1 MEPSIS
7 YRYKES
13 QLRVQ
18 VGDDALTELE
28 RVMDREGATN
38 GFVICGNT
46 VAHQTELLDRIEAI
60 LGDSYAGFYDGVEPE
75 SPYSSIVEGV
85 AAVEAADADL
95 LIAVG
100 GGSTVVTTRAISI
113 FEAEDGDPHEYCTQ
127 YPEDGPPVSP
137 RLNEPKLPNVVV
149 LTTPTTAT
157 NRAGTA
163 VKDEAETRR
172 LEFFDPK
179 TTPRAV
185 FIDSGALMTAPVNL
199 YKNTAA
205 STFCGVIDSLQTPSL
220 TTMSRGDLETAL
232 TLSTTYIPAIDDQPD
247 NPTPRIHLAE
257 AALLSNRA
265 SQARTSAG
273 GTGSIQSG
281 IVHQIQILYDSVH
294 QGRAN
299 CATTIPALEF
309 NREVLLEEQAAIA
322 DAWGITT
329 TDQSPEEKAK
339 ALTDEIESFLSANGL
354 PTDLEALGIP
364 KDDIPEIA
372 EKAMQDYFLQTNPRE
387 VTDTAQL
394 EALLESAW

>member
-1 MEPSIS
+1 MEPASS

-18 VGDDALTELE
+18 VGEDSLAELE
-28 RVMDREGATN
+28 RVMNREGATN
-38 GFVICGNT
+38 GFVVCGNT
-46 VAHQTELLDRIEAI
+46 VAHKTKLLDRIEGV
-60 LGDSYAGFYDGVEPE
+60 LGDSYAGFWDGVEPE
-75 SPYSSIVEGV
+75 SPLSSVLNGV
-85 AAVEAADADL
+85 AAVEAAEADL

-113 FEAEDGDPHEYCTQ
+113 LEAEDGDPHDICTQ

-137 RLNEPKLPNVVV
+137 RLTEPKLPNVVV

-163 VKDEAETRR
+163 VKDEETTRR
-172 LEFFDPK
+172 LEYFDPK

-185 FIDSGALMTAPVNL
+185 FIDPVALHTAPLSL

-232 TLSTTYIPAIDDQPD
+232 HLSTKYLPELNDQPED
-247 NPTPRIHLAE
+247 DTPRIHLAE

-265 SQARTSAG
+265 SQARTASG

-281 IVHQIQILYDSVH
+281 IVHQIQILYDSIH

-309 NREVLLEEQAAIA
+309 NRDVLLREQAAIA
-322 DAWGITT
+322 DTWGLTT
-329 TDQSPEEKAK
+329 NGQSLEEQAT
-339 ALTDEIESFLSANGL
+339 AVTVEVESFLSSLGM
-354 PTDLEALGIP
+354 PTTLGELGIP
-364 KDDIPEIA
+364 KEDIPEIS

-387 VTDTAQL
+387 VTDTKQL
-394 EALLESAW
+394 EELLESAW